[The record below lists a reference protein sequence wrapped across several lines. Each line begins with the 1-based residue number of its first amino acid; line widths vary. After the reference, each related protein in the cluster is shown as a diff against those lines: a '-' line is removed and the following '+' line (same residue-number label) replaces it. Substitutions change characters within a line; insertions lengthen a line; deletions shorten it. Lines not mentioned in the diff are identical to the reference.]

1 MRFLA
6 VDDEPYILEE
16 LRDTLQKARPQAEVL
31 AFSRPREALD
41 AVHSLT
47 VDTAFLDVE
56 MGSMSG
62 LELAAELKRIQ
73 PEAHIIFVTGH
84 PKYAVNAFQLHAT
97 GYLLKPI
104 SLEALERELTFLYDE
119 AATACRLKVQT
130 FGGFEVFVEGKPLKF
145 GRSKAKELL
154 AYLVDKRGAAATTA
168 EAYAALFEEAEDTVS
183 GKSMFRNIVRDLR
196 MSLKTAGVE
205 DVLLRGF
212 NSLAIVPEML
222 DCDYYRFLEGD
233 PAAVNQYQGD
243 YLPQY
248 SWAEF
253 RNGSLGFQAGNG

>member
-16 LRDTLQKARPQAEVL
+16 LRETLERARPQAEVL
-31 AFSRPREALD
+31 AFSRPSEALE
-41 AVHSLT
+41 AVRAT
-47 VDTAFLDVE
+47 PIDTAFLDVE

-84 PKYAVNAFQLHAT
+84 PKYAVNAFQIHAT

-104 SLEALERELTFLYDE
+104 SLEALERELTFLYED
-119 AATACRLKVQT
+119 APACRMKVQT
-130 FGGFEVFVEGKPLKF
+130 FGGFEVFVDGKPMKF

-154 AYLVDKRGAAATTA
+154 AYLVDKRGATATTA

-196 MSLKTAGVE
+196 LSLSAAGVE

-233 PAAVNQYQGD
+233 PAAVNQYHGD

-253 RNGSLGFQAGNG
+253 RNGSLGFQEENG

>member
-16 LRDTLQKARPQAEVL
+16 LRETLERARPAAEVL
-31 AFSRPREALD
+31 AFCRPSEALE
-41 AVHSLT
+41 AVRAT
-47 VDTAFLDVE
+47 PIDTAFLDVE

-62 LELAAELKRIQ
+62 LELAAELKRLQ
-73 PEAHIIFVTGH
+73 PETHIIFVTGH
-84 PKYAVNAFQLHAT
+84 PKYAVNAFQIHAT

-104 SLEALERELTFLYDE
+104 SLEALERELTFLYE
-119 AATACRLKVQT
+119 AAPACRMKVQT
-130 FGGFEVFVEGKPLKF
+130 FGGFEVFVDGKPMKF

-154 AYLVDKRGAAATTA
+154 AYLIDKRGATATTA
-168 EAYAALFEEAEDTVS
+168 EAYSVLFEEAADTVS

-196 MSLKTAGVE
+196 LSLGTAGVE

-222 DCDYYRFLEGD
+222 DCDYYRFLAGD
-233 PAAVNQYQGD
+233 PAAVNQYHGD

-253 RNGSLGFQAGNG
+253 RNGSLGFQDLNE